1 MRLKVTKHKYG
12 AKQTIL
18 DGITFDSKMEA
29 EYYRQL
35 KLLQQGKVITDL
47 ELQPTFELLGSTTLS
62 NGKKIRGIKYKA
74 DFQYR
79 ENGRPIVVDVKG
91 AKTAEFKIK
100 EKLFYHRYPDL
111 QLKLVTKKNGRWLEL

>member
-1 MRLKVTKHKYG
+1 MRLKLSKHKYG
-12 AKQTIL
+12 AKQTTL

-47 ELQPTFELLGSTTLS
+47 ELQPTFELLESTTLP

-79 ENGRPIVVDVKG
+79 ENGRPVVVDVKG
-91 AKTAEFKIK
+91 ARTAEFKIK

>member
-1 MRLKVTKHKYG
+1 MRLKLSKHKYG
-12 AKQTIL
+12 AKQTTL

-47 ELQPTFELLGSTTLS
+47 ELQPTFELLESTTLS

-79 ENGRPIVVDVKG
+79 ENGRLVVVDVKG
-91 AKTAEFKIK
+91 AKTAEFKLK
-100 EKLFYHRYPDL
+100 AKLFYHRYPDL